1 MSNHF
6 HIGRSD
12 LKKFLLITVSTL
24 IVVCGTHFFKFPNNF
39 SFGGVTGYAVV
50 LAEFLPFS
58 VSTINFVISMALIVI
73 GFIFLGRSFGA
84 LTAYSSVLV
93 SVGLS
98 VLEKLYPMS
107 APLTDQPMLELCYAI
122 ALPAFGS
129 AVLFNV
135 GASSGGTDIVAM
147 ILKKYTSV
155 DIGMSLFLTDLVVA
169 VSACFVFDIKTGL
182 FSFIGLMVKSLMI
195 DNVIESI
202 NLCKY
207 FNIICDDP
215 EPICR
220 YIVHELHRSAT
231 VCQAQ
236 GAYTHGKIYIV
247 FTALRRPQAVALRQH
262 VRTVEPS
269 AFILI
274 SNTSEIIG
282 KGFLNS

>member
-107 APLTDQPMLELCYAI
+107 APLTDQPMLELC
-122 ALPAFGS
+122 L
-129 AVLFNV
+129 
-135 GASSGGTDIVAM
+135 
-147 ILKKYTSV
+147 
-155 DIGMSLFLTDLVVA
+155 SL
-169 VSACFVFDIKTGL
+169 IH
-182 FSFIGLMVKSLMI
+182 I
-195 DNVIESI
+195 
-202 NLCKY
+202 
-207 FNIICDDP
+207 
-215 EPICR
+215 
-220 YIVHELHRSAT
+220 
-231 VCQAQ
+231 
-236 GAYTHGKIYIV
+236 
-247 FTALRRPQAVALRQH
+247 
-262 VRTVEPS
+262 
-269 AFILI
+269 
-274 SNTSEIIG
+274 
-282 KGFLNS
+282 

>member
-98 VLEKLYPMS
+98 VLEKLYPMER
-107 APLTDQPMLELCYAI
+107 AAD
-122 ALPAFGS
+122 
-129 AVLFNV
+129 
-135 GASSGGTDIVAM
+135 
-147 ILKKYTSV
+147 
-155 DIGMSLFLTDLVVA
+155 
-169 VSACFVFDIKTGL
+169 
-182 FSFIGLMVKSLMI
+182 
-195 DNVIESI
+195 
-202 NLCKY
+202 
-207 FNIICDDP
+207 
-215 EPICR
+215 
-220 YIVHELHRSAT
+220 RSA
-231 VCQAQ
+231 
-236 GAYTHGKIYIV
+236 
-247 FTALRRPQAVALRQH
+247 
-262 VRTVEPS
+262 
-269 AFILI
+269 
-274 SNTSEIIG
+274 
-282 KGFLNS
+282 

>member
-207 FNIICDDP
+207 
-215 EPICR
+215 
-220 YIVHELHRSAT
+220 Y
-231 VCQAQ
+231 
-236 GAYTHGKIYIV
+236 
-247 FTALRRPQAVALRQH
+247 LRRSGADLSLYR
-262 VRTVEPS
+262 S
-269 AFILI
+269 
-274 SNTSEIIG
+274 
-282 KGFLNS
+282 